1 MKNKFLVLICVL
13 VVVTVVYA
21 TAFVFQGGYSYRVPE
36 QTNDGWVT
44 ASLTDVGMDAAPV
57 INLMNDLSS
66 RNVNHVHSIVVIK
79 NSKLV
84 FEEYFSGEDL
94 DLTNNQLNFVHKDFD
109 RNTLHCQCSASKN
122 ITSILLGITIDQGLV
137 QGVQQKMFSFFP
149 EHSDLND
156 TEKEKITL
164 EHMLSMSSGI
174 PWDESYPFSDS
185 RNDLNQMFF
194 SVDPIRFVLEKSVV
208 APPGTQFIY
217 NSGTTNLL
225 GDVVRRSTG
234 LTLADFAEQYLFT
247 PLGITSFDWIG
258 FPNAPHIAVASST
271 LYLRPRDMAKIGQ
284 LYLQKGVWNGN
295 RIVSENWVTE
305 STHES
310 IQVPPSEN
318 PILGLIKSYGYQW
331 WRGTFSNG
339 ETETY
344 FAAGW
349 GGQFI
354 FVLPDIEMVIVF
366 TGGHFEGD
374 YHGFYDMVNDYILV
388 ATNGPKSNMEKVP
401 SSSRSSGWGRGTK

>member
-1 MKNKFLVLICVL
+1 MKDALDMKKTSQYFVTAVFLFALIILSIYFIVGN
-13 VVVTVVYA
+13 
-21 TAFVFQGGYSYRVPE
+21 QGGYSYQVPE
-36 QTNDGWVT
+36 QTNDGWIT
-44 ASLTDVGMDAAPV
+44 ASLTDVGMDAAPL
-57 INLMNDLSS
+57 IDLMSELS
-66 RNVNHVHSIVVIK
+66 RQNVNHVQSILLIRD
-79 NSKLV
+79 NKLV
-84 FEEYFSGEDL
+84 FEEYFGGLDL

-109 RNTLHCQCSASKN
+109 FNTLHCQCSASKS
-122 ITSILLGITIDQGLV
+122 IMSILLGIAIDQGFV
-137 QGVQQKMFSFFP
+137 QGVQQKMFSYFP

-174 PWDESYPFSDS
+174 PWDESYPYTDS
-185 RNDLNQMFF
+185 RNDLNQMFY
-194 SVDPIRFVLEKSVV
+194 SADPIRYVLGKSIV

-234 LTLADFAEQYLFT
+234 LTLADFANQYLFT

-258 FPNAPHIAVASST
+258 FPNAPHIAIASST

-305 STHES
+305 STLES
-310 IQVPPSEN
+310 MYVPPSRN
-318 PILGLIKSYGYQW
+318 PIPGFIKSYGYQW

-339 ETETY
+339 NIETY

-354 FVLPDIEMVIVF
+354 YVIPDMNMVIVI
-366 TGGHFEGD
+366 TAGDFEGQG
-374 YHGFYDMVNDYILV
+374 YQGFYSLINDYIMV
-388 ATNGPKSNMEKVP
+388 AP
-401 SSSRSSGWGRGTK
+401 SSSS

>member
-1 MKNKFLVLICVL
+1 MHDNGVRVNMKKSRQYFLTSAFLFALIILSIFFIVGN
-13 VVVTVVYA
+13 
-21 TAFVFQGGYSYRVPE
+21 QGGYSYQVPE

-44 ASLTDVGMDAAPV
+44 ASLTDVGMDAAPL
-57 INLMNDLSS
+57 IKLMNGLSR
-66 RNVNHVHSIVVIK
+66 RNVNHVHSIIVIK
-79 NSKLV
+79 DNKLV

-109 RNTLHCQCSASKN
+109 LNTLHCQASASKS

-137 QGVQQKMFSFFP
+137 QGIQQKMFSFFP

-156 TEKEKITL
+156 TEKGKITL
-164 EHMLSMSSGI
+164 EHMLTMSTGI
-174 PWDESYPFSDS
+174 PWDESYPYTDP
-185 RNDLNQMFF
+185 RNDLNQMFY
-194 SVDPIRFVLEKSVV
+194 SVDPIKFVLEKSVV
-208 APPGTQFIY
+208 APPGSLFIY

-234 LTLADFAEQYLFT
+234 LTLTNFAEQYLFA
-247 PLGITSFDWIG
+247 PLGITSFNWIG
-258 FPNAPHIAVASST
+258 FANAPHIAIASST

-305 STHES
+305 STLES
-310 IQVPPSEN
+310 IQVPPSKN
-318 PILGLIKSYGYQW
+318 PIPGFIKSYGYQW

-339 ETETY
+339 NTETY

-354 FVLPDIEMVIVF
+354 FVIPDIDMVTVI
-366 TGGHFEGD
+366 TAGDFEGEG
-374 YHGFYDMVNDYILV
+374 YQGFYNLINDYILV
-388 ATNGPKSNMEKVP
+388 AAY
-401 SSSRSSGWGRGTK
+401 SGGS

>member
-1 MKNKFLVLICVL
+1 MKKTTQYFLTTVFLCALIILSIYFIVGNL
-13 VVVTVVYA
+13 
-21 TAFVFQGGYSYRVPE
+21 GSYSYRVPE

-44 ASLTDVGMDAAPV
+44 ASLTDVGMDAAPL
-57 INLMNDLSS
+57 IDLMNELSR
-66 RNVNHVHSIVVIK
+66 RNVNHVHSILAIK
-79 NSKLV
+79 DNKLV
-84 FEEYFSGEDL
+84 FEEYFSGVDL

-109 RNTLHCQCSASKN
+109 LNTLHCQCSASKS

-137 QGVQQKMFSFFP
+137 QDVQQKMFSFFP
-149 EHSDLND
+149 EHSDLNN

-174 PWDESYPFSDS
+174 PWDESYPYTDS
-185 RNDLNQMFF
+185 RNDLNQMFY
-194 SVDPIRFVLEKSVV
+194 SADPIKYVLEKSLF

-234 LTLADFAEQYLFT
+234 LTLVDFAKQYLLT
-247 PLGITSFDWIG
+247 PLGITASNWVG
-258 FPNAPHIAVASST
+258 FPNAPDVAVASST

-284 LYLQKGVWNGN
+284 LYLQKGVWNEN

-305 STHES
+305 STNES
-310 IQVPPSEN
+310 IQVPPSKN
-318 PILGLIKSYGYQW
+318 LIPGFIKNYGYQW

-339 ETETY
+339 NTETY

-354 FVLPDIEMVIVF
+354 YVIPDMNLVIVI
-366 TGGHFEGD
+366 TAGDFEGQG
-374 YHGFYDMVNDYILV
+374 YQGFYNLINDYILV
-388 ATNGPKSNMEKVP
+388 AAY
-401 SSSRSSGWGRGTK
+401 SGGS

>member
-1 MKNKFLVLICVL
+1 MKKTRQHFLVSVFLFAL
-13 VVVTVVYA
+13 VFLSIYFIVGN
-21 TAFVFQGGYSYRVPE
+21 QGDYSYQVPE

-44 ASLTDVGMDAAPV
+44 ASLTDVGMDAAPL
-57 INLMNDLSS
+57 INLINELSR
-66 RNVNHVHSIVVIK
+66 RNVNHVHSILVIK
-79 NSKLV
+79 DNKLV

-94 DLTNNQLNFVHKDFD
+94 DLTNNQLDFVHKDFD
-109 RNTLHCQCSASKN
+109 LNTLHCQASASKS

-149 EHSDLND
+149 EYSDLND
-156 TEKEKITL
+156 TEKGKITL
-164 EHMLSMSSGI
+164 DHMLTMSSGI
-174 PWDESYPFSDS
+174 PWDESYPYTDS
-185 RNDLNQMFF
+185 RNDLNQMFY
-194 SVDPIRFVLEKSVV
+194 SVDPIKFVLEKSVV

-234 LTLADFAEQYLFT
+234 LTLAEFAEQYLFT
-247 PLGITSFDWIG
+247 PLGITSFNWIG

-271 LYLRPRDMAKIGQ
+271 LYLRPRDMTKIGQ

-305 STHES
+305 STLES
-310 IQVPPSEN
+310 IQVPRPKN
-318 PILGLIKSYGYQW
+318 PIPGFIKSYGYQW

-339 ETETY
+339 NTEAY

-354 FVLPDIEMVIVF
+354 FVLPDIDMVIVL
-366 TGGHFEGD
+366 TAGDFEGQG
-374 YHGFYDMVNDYILV
+374 YQGFYNLINDYILV
-388 ATNGPKSNMEKVP
+388 AA
-401 SSSRSSGWGRGTK
+401 RSGYS

>member
-1 MKNKFLVLICVL
+1 MKKTRQHFLVSVFLFAL
-13 VVVTVVYA
+13 VFLSIYFIVGN
-21 TAFVFQGGYSYRVPE
+21 QGDYSYQVPE

-44 ASLTDVGMDAAPV
+44 ASLTDVGMDAAHL
-57 INLMNDLSS
+57 INLINELSR
-66 RNVNHVHSIVVIK
+66 RNVNHVHSILVIK
-79 NSKLV
+79 DNKLV

-94 DLTNNQLNFVHKDFD
+94 DLTNNQLDFVHKDFD
-109 RNTLHCQCSASKN
+109 LNTLHCQASASKS

-149 EHSDLND
+149 EYSDLND
-156 TEKEKITL
+156 TEKGKITL
-164 EHMLSMSSGI
+164 DHMLTMSSGI
-174 PWDESYPFSDS
+174 PWDESYPYSDP
-185 RNDLNQMFF
+185 RNDLNQMFY
-194 SVDPIRFVLEKSVV
+194 SVDPIKFVLEKSVV

-234 LTLADFAEQYLFT
+234 LTLAEFAEQYLFT
-247 PLGITSFDWIG
+247 PLGITSFNWIG

-271 LYLRPRDMAKIGQ
+271 LYLRPRDMTKIGQ

-305 STHES
+305 STLES
-310 IQVPPSEN
+310 IQVPRPKN
-318 PILGLIKSYGYQW
+318 PIPGFIKSYGYQW
-331 WRGTFSNG
+331 WRGMFSNG
-339 ETETY
+339 NTKAY

-354 FVLPDIEMVIVF
+354 FVLPDIDMVIVL
-366 TGGHFEGD
+366 TAGDFEGQG
-374 YHGFYDMVNDYILV
+374 YQGFYNLINDYILV
-388 ATNGPKSNMEKVP
+388 AA
-401 SSSRSSGWGRGTK
+401 RSGYS

>member
-1 MKNKFLVLICVL
+1 MKKIRQYFLVSVFLFTLIFLSIYFIVGN
-13 VVVTVVYA
+13 
-21 TAFVFQGGYSYRVPE
+21 QGDYSYQVPE
-36 QTNDGWVT
+36 KTNDGWVT
-44 ASLTDVGMDAAPV
+44 ASLTDVGMDATPL
-57 INLMNDLSS
+57 INLMNDLSR
-66 RNVNHVHSIVVIK
+66 RNDHHVHSILVTK
-79 NSKLV
+79 NNKLV

-109 RNTLHCQCSASKN
+109 LDTLHCQASASKS
-122 ITSILLGITIDQGLV
+122 ITSILLGIAIDQGLI

-156 TEKEKITL
+156 TEKGKITL
-164 EHMLSMSSGI
+164 EHMLTMSTGI
-174 PWDESYPFSDS
+174 PWDESYPYTDP
-185 RNDLNQMFF
+185 RNDLNQMFY
-194 SVDPIRFVLEKSVV
+194 SVDPIKFVLEKSVV
-208 APPGTQFIY
+208 ASPGSLFIY

-234 LTLADFAEQYLFT
+234 LTLTDFAEQYLFA
-247 PLGITSFDWIG
+247 PLGITSFNWIG
-258 FPNAPHIAVASST
+258 FPNAPHIAIASST

-305 STHES
+305 STLES
-310 IQVPPSEN
+310 IQVPPSKN
-318 PILGLIKSYGYQW
+318 PIPGFIKSYGYQW

-339 ETETY
+339 NTETY

-354 FVLPDIEMVIVF
+354 FVIPDIDMVTVI
-366 TGGHFEGD
+366 TAGDFEGEG
-374 YHGFYDMVNDYILV
+374 YQGFYNLINDYILV
-388 ATNGPKSNMEKVP
+388 AEY
-401 SSSRSSGWGRGTK
+401 SGGS